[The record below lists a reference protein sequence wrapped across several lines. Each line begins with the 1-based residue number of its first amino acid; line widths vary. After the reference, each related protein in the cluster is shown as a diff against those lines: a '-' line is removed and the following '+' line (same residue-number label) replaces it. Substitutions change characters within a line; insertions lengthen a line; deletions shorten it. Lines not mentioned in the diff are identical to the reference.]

1 MGDRELIRAIKQG
14 DGDSARELVDK
25 YYPLILRYCAAHYRQ
40 QGEDLAQETFLRVF
54 RELPRFDE
62 SGSFKAWIY
71 TIAYHLCVDQ
81 SRRPPELPLDEELP
95 APGRELDQAEDRA
108 RLHALLAPLP
118 SRLRESLILRYCAQ
132 LSYKDIGRLMGVPP
146 KTAQSRVRLALRA
159 LRKEKP

>member
-25 YYPLILRYCAAHYRQ
+25 YYP
-40 QGEDLAQETFLRVF
+40 
-54 RELPRFDE
+54 
-62 SGSFKAWIY
+62 
-71 TIAYHLCVDQ
+71 
-81 SRRPPELPLDEELP
+81 
-95 APGRELDQAEDRA
+95 
-108 RLHALLAPLP
+108 
-118 SRLRESLILRYCAQ
+118 LILRYCAQ